1 MLSVALEMMTV
12 GMRVDLDALSN
23 LSQRCLSL
31 MQVEAEAVHTITGS
45 PINPNSDTQVR
56 ELVYKQ
62 LGFKPTKLTK
72 NKREA
77 STIDKEL
84 SKVNHPV
91 ISHILEY
98 RKIAKVRDSYCETLP
113 RYAVK
118 ETNDSIPNPSG
129 VGYSSGY
136 IDVVHPNIRIT
147 GTETGRIKVTNPA
160 LQTLPV
166 RTELG
171 REVRGAFIARP
182 GKVLLFCDLS
192 QIEMRVLAHESRCK
206 NLVTLFNS
214 GGDIHT
220 DTATKVFGVTR
231 EEATLDKYRKPIK
244 NVNFGVVYG
253 ISAQGLHGLM
263 VENGLGKSDDNPD
276 GWTVK
281 DCQQLITDYFTL
293 YPEVRTFTQ
302 ETVAFARRNGY
313 VKSLMGR
320 IRYIPELK
328 CPFPYIQAEGERKAG
343 NGPIQM
349 GAQDIFKAGTNRIYQ
364 GRPAFGVEF
373 KFLMQIH
380 DELVLECEEKDVRAL
395 ASWVDWNLCHTYEID
410 VPLLSEAKCGT
421 SWGNAKELKEML

>member
-1 MLSVALEMMTV
+1 MIDVALEMMQT

-23 LSQRCLSL
+23 LSTRCLSL
-31 MQVEAEAVHTITGS
+31 MQIEADAVHTITGTS
-45 PINPNSDTQVR
+45 INPNSDTQVR

-72 NKREA
+72 TKREA

-91 ISHILEY
+91 ILPILTY
-98 RKIAKVRDSYCETLP
+98 RQIAKVRDSYAETLP
-113 RYAVK
+113 KYAV
-118 ETNDSIPNPSG
+118 EESLG
-129 VGYSSGY
+129 VY
-136 IDVVHPNIRIT
+136 VVHPTIRVAGGT
-147 GTETGRIKVTNPA
+147 GTGRLIVTNPA
-160 LQTLPV
+160 LQTIPV

-171 REVRGAFIARP
+171 REVRSAFVARP

-192 QIEMRVLAHESRCK
+192 QIEMRVLAHESRCVS
-206 NLVTLFNS
+206 LVELFNG

-220 DTATKVFGVTR
+220 DVAMHVFGVDKDAAR
-231 EEATLDKYRKPIK
+231 SDKYRKPIK

-253 ISAQGLHGLM
+253 ISPQGLYNLM
-263 VENGLGKSDDNPD
+263 IENDVK
-276 GWTVK
+276 GWSLK
-281 DCQQLITDYFTL
+281 DCEQLITDYFTL

-349 GAQDIFKAGTNRIYQ
+349 GAQDIFKAGTNAIYN
-364 GRPAFGVEF
+364 GREAFGVDF

-380 DELVLECEEKDVRAL
+380 DELVLECDVKDVRGL
-395 ASWVDWNLCHTYEID
+395 AAWVDWNLCHTYEID
-410 VPLLSEAKCGT
+410 VPLLSEAKMGT
-421 SWGNAKELKEML
+421 SWGNASGL